1 MNDVNSL
8 SHTRWNCKYH
18 IVFAPKYRR
27 KVFYKQKREE
37 VGKILRTLCE
47 WKKVG
52 IIEAEVCPGSCA
64 YACGNPAQDKRIKL
78 HGIFEGEE
86 QPDDL
91 RKIPR
96 AEIQIQESGILV
108 PGILRGHGG
117 EECKEDRRVHPA
129 PAGRRQGRGTAD
141 DGKYLSP
148 FTGSK

>member
-1 MNDVNSL
+1 MNEGGTCLHKVKSSWREDYIELYTSVATRRICSIKALEKGEYHRSRSMPGSYPYAGRNS
-8 SHTRWNCKYH
+8 
-18 IVFAPKYRR
+18 
-27 KVFYKQKREE
+27 
-37 VGKILRTLCE
+37 
-47 WKKVG
+47 
-52 IIEAEVCPGSCA
+52 AEVCGVEF
-64 YACGNPAQDKRIKL
+64 
-78 HGIFEGEE
+78 HGILEREK

-117 EECKEDRRVHPA
+117 DECKEDRRVHPA

>member
-1 MNDVNSL
+1 MEL
-8 SHTRWNCKYH
+8 QISHCVCTKVSQESILQAKARRGGKNTADA
-18 IVFAPKYRR
+18 VRMEESGDYRGR
-27 KVFYKQKREE
+27 GVSGPY
-37 VGKILRTLCE
+37 
-47 WKKVG
+47 
-52 IIEAEVCPGSCA
+52 A

-117 EECKEDRRVHPA
+117 EECKEDRGVHPA

>member
-1 MNDVNSL
+1 MEL
-8 SHTRWNCKYH
+8 QISHCVCTKVSQESILQTKARGGGENTADAVRMKESGN
-18 IVFAPKYRR
+18 YRGR
-27 KVFYKQKREE
+27 GVS
-37 VGKILRTLCE
+37 
-47 WKKVG
+47 
-52 IIEAEVCPGSCA
+52 GSCA